1 MIIVGRAGLQPSMI
15 NWQGSPVDVWAVVLD
30 EAVAEGRI
38 DALLAVALA
47 ERPELADAV
56 QNYQENRAS

>member
-1 MIIVGRAGLQPSMI
+1 MI